1 MNRSLRRPRTCV
13 SSLALALGA
22 SATSL
27 HAGQTNNILLT
38 GYWPPTNEMLR
49 QFSTNPAQN
58 GGNYVGANW
67 EGRGFN
73 IVSYFPEFNV
83 PPGFPW
89 GSGDFEVDYQ
99 DTSADWIR
107 ITDEVKPVAIITF
120 SRGATAREWQMEPAY
135 QRFRNPGETNPPGR
149 SIPFYSSD
157 QRDVLYP
164 TDVQMTAEPVGRIRD
179 SSLPMQQIVNNVEA
193 AYPINTELNP
203 HIANYN
209 PQFPDQF
216 DFGGSYLSG
225 FIGYHGAWY
234 YDEHSAPTTPFR
246 TFAAGHIHVGTSVP
260 VAMGT
265 DATEITLRTLID
277 YIKPLLPTA
286 GDANIDG
293 NVNLDDFNILA
304 SNFGTASGAVWE
316 DADFTYDGRVNL
328 DDFNLLAANFG
339 FGAGAAGPSPQDWST
354 LANSIPEPTSIALLA
369 MTLFPLHRRPR
380 RRGSGT

>member
-1 MNRSLRRPRTCV
+1 VKKPRALV
-13 SSLALALGA
+13 SSLALASAVCA
-22 SATSL
+22 SA

-49 QFSTNPAQN
+49 QFSPNPSQN
-58 GGNYVGANW
+58 GGTYNGANW

-73 IVSYFPEFNV
+73 IVSYFPEFTTG
-83 PPGFPW
+83 PGGFPW
-89 GSGDFEVDYQ
+89 GTGDFEVDYQ
-99 DTSADWIR
+99 DTSADWTR
-107 ITDEVKPVAIITF
+107 ITNDVKPVAIITF
-120 SRGATAREWQMEPAY
+120 SRGASGREWQMEPAY
-135 QRFRNPGETNPPGR
+135 QRFRNPGEVNPPGR
-149 SIPFYSSD
+149 TIPQYSSD

-164 TDVQMTAEPVGRIRD
+164 TNVQMTAEPVGRIRD

-193 AYPINTELNP
+193 VYPNNADLNP

-209 PQFPDQF
+209 PANPDAF

-234 YDEHSAPTTPFR
+234 YDEHSAPATPFR
-246 TFAAGHIHVGTSVP
+246 TFAAGHIHVGTTVP
-260 VAMGT
+260 VAIGE

-304 SNFGTASGAVWE
+304 TNFGLQAGAVWE

-328 DDFNLLAANFG
+328 DDFNLLAGNFG
-339 FGAGAAGPSPQDWST
+339 FAAAAGAGAPSPGDWSA
-354 LANSIPEPTSIALLA
+354 LAAAVPEPATIGSFALALP
-369 MTLFPLHRRPR
+369 MLKRRPR
-380 RRGSGT
+380 ATRRT